1 MADPPRELL
10 LGEEFEDRPVLEEIL
25 SGMASRRV
33 QILVPQRG
41 DKLRLLG
48 LAAQNAR
55 HLLEERSVLSET
67 VPKRADD
74 TLYEL
79 QEALSLK
86 VVPRFIV
93 CFDISHT
100 QGSEVVASA
109 VAFQNGEPHK
119 AEYRHFKIR
128 GEWGNDDYRSMA
140 EVVDRYFRRRLTEE
154 LPLPDLVVI
163 DGGKGQLSAARAAIE
178 ATGAGEIALCA
189 LAEREEEIYLPQHLE
204 PLRLPRTSPA
214 LRMLQRIR
222 NEAHRFALGYNR
234 NLRKRRTLSSAL
246 SEIPGIGPKWQQLLL
261 RRFGSIRALRAA
273 TAQAIAEVP
282 GISEPLAQ
290 QVIDHLNRE

>member
-1 MADPPRELL
+1 
-10 LGEEFEDRPVLEEIL
+10 
-25 SGMASRRV
+25 
-33 QILVPQRG
+33 
-41 DKLRLLG
+41 
-48 LAAQNAR
+48 
-55 HLLEERSVLSET
+55 
-67 VPKRADD
+67 
-74 TLYEL
+74 
-79 QEALSLK
+79 
-86 VVPRFIV
+86 
-93 CFDISHT
+93 
-100 QGSEVVASA
+100 
-109 VAFQNGEPHK
+109 
-119 AEYRHFKIR
+119 
-128 GEWGNDDYRSMA
+128 MA

-246 SEIPGIGPKWQQLLL
+246 SEIPGIGPKRQQLLL